1 MPASTINKQ
10 LLNVEQLLKGFELRV
25 NTEGQISADIFY
37 MFCQSETFILVLV
50 PSVSLHAEL
59 ISIKTEGYRVTS
71 EFERFWSAL
80 KIYSITS
87 LEHKEPMDAFSAEG
101 QSPTK

>member
-1 MPASTINKQ
+1 MEQ
-10 LLNVEQLLKGFELRV
+10 LLNGFELRV

-50 PSVSLHAEL
+50 PSVSIHAEL
-59 ISIKTEGYRVTS
+59 ISIKTEGYQVIS

-80 KIYSITS
+80 KFYLISS
-87 LEHKEPMDAFSAEG
+87 LEHIKPMDALSAERAI
-101 QSPTK
+101 THKIK